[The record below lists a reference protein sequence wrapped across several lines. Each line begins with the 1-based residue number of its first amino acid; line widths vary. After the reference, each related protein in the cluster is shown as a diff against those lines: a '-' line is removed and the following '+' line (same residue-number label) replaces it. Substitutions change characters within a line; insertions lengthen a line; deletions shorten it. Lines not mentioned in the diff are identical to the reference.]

1 MKKFRMNLESLT
13 VETFE
18 TDAVEK
24 QEGTVRGWMVT
35 DPRRS
40 DCLDTCDG
48 CPTYSCPPI
57 VCL

>member
-1 MKKFRMNLESLT
+1 MKKIWLNVEELT
-13 VETFE
+13 VETFA
-18 TDAVEK
+18 TDRVDSDG
-24 QEGTVRGWMVT
+24 GTVRGWMAT

-48 CPTYSCPPI
+48 CPTYSCKPI

>member
-1 MKKFRMNLESLT
+1 MKKISLNVENLQ

-18 TDAVEK
+18 TDLVKNE
-24 QEGTVRGWMVT
+24 EGTVRGWMVT

-40 DCLDTCDG
+40 DCLNTCDG
-48 CPTYSCPPI
+48 CPTYSCPPV